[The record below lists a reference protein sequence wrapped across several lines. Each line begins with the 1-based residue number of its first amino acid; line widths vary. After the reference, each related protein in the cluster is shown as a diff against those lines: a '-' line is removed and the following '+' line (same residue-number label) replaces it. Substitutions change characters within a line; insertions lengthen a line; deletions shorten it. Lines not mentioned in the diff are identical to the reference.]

1 MKIRDAKN
9 SDLEQLSALFDRY
22 RIFYRN
28 NSDIDTAN
36 NFLSER
42 MKNGDSEIYVCETSE
57 NKLVGFVQLY
67 PLFSSTKM
75 KKCGY

>member
-9 SDLEQLSALFDRY
+9 SDLEQLSALFDGY

-28 NSDIDTAN
+28 NSNIDKAK
-36 NFLSER
+36 NFLAER

-57 NKLVGFVQLY
+57 TK
-67 PLFSSTKM
+67 PLCTKSA
-75 KKCGY
+75 